1 MTSFNYIVVQKSRG
15 GRFGGNNLDGMK
27 NQQKHKQ
34 EKQQFKKPSN
44 SSKVSSNNKS
54 KIYIYNCINTNT
66 SLTPI
71 PSNFNCNLVICKF
84 VQNKS
89 IYIYICIVT
98 SFL

>member
-1 MTSFNYIVVQKSRG
+1 MDEKPTKKQ
-15 GRFGGNNLDGMK
+15 
-27 NQQKHKQ
+27 KQ

-44 SSKVSSNNKS
+44 GSKVSSENKS

-66 SLTPI
+66 NLTPI

-89 IYIYICIVT
+89 IYIHIYVLWLPSYKYVFGIQLV
-98 SFL
+98 